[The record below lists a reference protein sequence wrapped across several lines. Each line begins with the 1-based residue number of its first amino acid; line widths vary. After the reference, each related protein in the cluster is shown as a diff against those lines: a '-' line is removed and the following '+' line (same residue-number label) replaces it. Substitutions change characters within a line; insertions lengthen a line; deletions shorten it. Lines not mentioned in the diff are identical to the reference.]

1 MSSKQPAAPSSSA
14 TPHSGENSAPSSAE
28 SHRNAM
34 AAGGVRERS
43 FADTSAGQ
51 VTLVSDRREE
61 GEGSAEAE
69 PRGAI
74 RQGVTPEKSLPN
86 FGGRGRSCGPAAVF
100 RTGLASVS
108 AAKVTDRSAA
118 IVV

>member
-86 FGGRGRSCGPAAVF
+86 FGGMVGRAGRLPSSGPGSRATP
-100 RTGLASVS
+100 RP
-108 AAKVTDRSAA
+108 RSR
-118 IVV
+118 IDLRL